1 MSMRYAGTDD
11 FLSSAPPPMPEQDLT
26 ADVDPY
32 QGIEDE
38 EGTSRFGQFASSD
51 FQQSGFTMAG
61 KGDEGIRRRGAADM
75 TREEE
80 WDMEELGKEGFDLQA
95 FMRRSL
101 TGADEE
107 EKKRFTAALMRIKQS
122 NAKELQRNVFKQ

>member
-11 FLSSAPPPMPEQDLT
+11 FLSSAPPPMPGQDLA

-107 EKKRFTAALMRIKQS
+107 EKKRFKAALMRIKQS

>member
-107 EKKRFTAALMRIKQS
+107 EKKRFKAALMRIKQS